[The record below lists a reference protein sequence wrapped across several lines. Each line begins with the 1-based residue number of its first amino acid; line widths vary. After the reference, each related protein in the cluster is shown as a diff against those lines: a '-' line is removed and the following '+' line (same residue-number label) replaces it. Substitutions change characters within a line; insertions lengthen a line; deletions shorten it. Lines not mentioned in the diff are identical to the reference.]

1 MQTVLSLILGGGRG
15 SRLYPLTMLR
25 SKPAVT
31 APLVGANKISQID
44 DAVASL
50 EMELAPGELAALER
64 PYTPR
69 HDFQGIS
76 DEAEMQKIRDSIPGY
91 ASA

>member
-1 MQTVLSLILGGGRG
+1 VV
-15 SRLYPLTMLR
+15 
-25 SKPAVT
+25 A
-31 APLVGANKISQID
+31 APLVGANTTRQID

-50 EMELAPGELAALER
+50 EIQLTDDEIACLER

-76 DEAEMQKIRDSIPGY
+76 DEAEMQKIRERVPGY

>member
-1 MQTVLSLILGGGRG
+1 MIVEAGHFALILAFALSL
-15 SRLYPLTMLR
+15 
-25 SKPAVT
+25 AQAT
-31 APLVGANKISQID
+31 APLVGANTVSQID

-50 EMELAPGELAALER
+50 GIELTAGELAALER

-69 HDFQGIS
+69 YDFQGIS
-76 DEAEMQKIRDSIPGY
+76 DEAELQKLRDQIPGY

>member
-1 MQTVLSLILGGGRG
+1 MAAE
-15 SRLYPLTMLR
+15 R
-25 SKPAVT
+25 SVTRAQVALAWLHGQPVVT
-31 APLVGANKISQID
+31 APLVGANTVSQID

-50 EMELAPGELAALER
+50 GIELTAGELAALER

-69 HDFQGIS
+69 YDFQGIS
-76 DEAEMQKIRDSIPGY
+76 DEAELQKLRDQIPGY